1 MRWDVDGDE
10 RLRLGQF
17 TFMQGRARQQA
28 GDPLNGKNNQ
38 VGDEIDQNEDGVDWR
53 EQEQSCE
60 RRGRGENLSPALEV
74 LTVVDLH
81 KSAREPH
88 GSETGETSVR
98 AGARSFS
105 QERRGFYI
113 RVFS

>member
-1 MRWDVDGDE
+1 
-10 RLRLGQF
+10 
-17 TFMQGRARQQA
+17 
-28 GDPLNGKNNQ
+28 
-38 VGDEIDQNEDGVDWR
+38 
-53 EQEQSCE
+53 
-60 RRGRGENLSPALEV
+60 
-74 LTVVDLH
+74 LTVVVLH